1 MKEII
6 SILLN
11 PRFITLITITTLPLI
26 YGIIATLVLLIK
38 QRFEQ
43 K

>member
-11 PRFITLITITTLPLI
+11 PRFITFIAITTLPLI
-26 YGIIATLVLLIK
+26 YGIIATVVLLIK
-38 QRFEQ
+38 QRIEH